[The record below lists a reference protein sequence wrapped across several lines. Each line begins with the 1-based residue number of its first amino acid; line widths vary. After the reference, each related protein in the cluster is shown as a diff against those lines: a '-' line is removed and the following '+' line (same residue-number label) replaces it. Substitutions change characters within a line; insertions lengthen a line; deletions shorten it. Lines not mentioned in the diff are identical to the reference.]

1 MAPNLKINYLCP
13 DCRSYLRVW
22 NNVIFTVK
30 LKSKNQ
36 QGILLLN
43 PELGNYDFI
52 HHTSIKFE
60 EGELVDFICPVCHA
74 DLTATEI
81 NENLARVI
89 LTDENKKEYDVYFS
103 KICGEHSTFKI
114 KEDDIIEKYGEDSSS
129 YLSYFMSKFK
139 KGITTKKDD

>member
-1 MAPNLKINYLCP
+1 MAPNLTINYLCP
-13 DCRSYLRVW
+13 NCRSYLRVW
-22 NNVIFTVK
+22 NNIIFTVK
-30 LKSKNQ
+30 LKSKKQ
-36 QGILLLN
+36 QGILLLY

-60 EGELVDFICPVCHA
+60 EGELVDFICPLCHA

-89 LTDENKKEYDVYFS
+89 LIDENNKEYDVYFS

-114 KEDDIIEKYGEDSSS
+114 KEDDIVEKYGEDSSS

-139 KGITTKKDD
+139 KGSTTKKD

>member
-1 MAPNLKINYLCP
+1 VTHNLTINYLCP

-22 NNVIFTVK
+22 NNIIFTVK
-30 LKSKNQ
+30 LKSKKQ

-43 PELGNYDFI
+43 PQLGNYDFF

-89 LTDENKKEYDVYFS
+89 LIDENNKEYDVYFS

-114 KEDDIIEKYGEDSSS
+114 REDDIISKYGEDSSS

-139 KGITTKKDD
+139 KASTNKKD